1 VTVLVLYTE
10 AAQIDARTKKAM
22 VAAGYLPVRVASMDA
37 VKIVEAIPAGLMGVT
52 MGALVDCVAANPAS
66 TVAHGWGQY
75 LAKRLLDAEK
85 QAKGEE

>member
-1 VTVLVLYTE
+1 MTVLVLYTE

-37 VKIVEAIPAGLMGVT
+37 VKIVEAIPVDLM
-52 MGALVDCVAANPAS
+52 MGALVDSVAANPGS
-66 TVAHGWGQY
+66 TVAIDWGPR

-85 QAKGEE
+85 EAKR